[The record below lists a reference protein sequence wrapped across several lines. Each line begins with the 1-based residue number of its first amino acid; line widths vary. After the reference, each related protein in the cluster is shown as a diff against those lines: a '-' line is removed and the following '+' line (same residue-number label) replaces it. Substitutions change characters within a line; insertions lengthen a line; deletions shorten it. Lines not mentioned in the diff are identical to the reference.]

1 MWFWKFTF
9 QPCFIL
15 IDIFK
20 SSYDNVLRWMP
31 QNLTDDKSTLAQVM
45 AWCHQATS
53 HYMNQCWPRSPTPYG
68 VTRPHWVNSMS
79 IGLPIPEIQI
89 FQNFTLK
96 IQGQSHGWGN
106 ARSHSASNILLT
118 QILFIPSCQMA
129 LAFLRYGYFKIGPWK
144 SKDQSHRWGQ
154 SQGHIVD
161 PLSIQCTYFLFHVN
175 LSIGPN
181 FPKIHPIE
189 CDPKKV

>member
-1 MWFWKFTF
+1 
-9 QPCFIL
+9 
-15 IDIFK
+15 
-20 SSYDNVLRWMP
+20 MP

-45 AWCHQATS
+45 VWCRQATS

-96 IQGQSHGWGN
+96 IQGQSHRWGH
-106 ARSHSASNILLT
+106 ARSHSGSNILLT
-118 QILFIPSCQMA
+118 QILFISSCQMA

-181 FPKIHPIE
+181 IPKIHPIE
-189 CDPKKV
+189 CVTKKSVKEQKKKKNLKKKPQGVQRTTTPLSP